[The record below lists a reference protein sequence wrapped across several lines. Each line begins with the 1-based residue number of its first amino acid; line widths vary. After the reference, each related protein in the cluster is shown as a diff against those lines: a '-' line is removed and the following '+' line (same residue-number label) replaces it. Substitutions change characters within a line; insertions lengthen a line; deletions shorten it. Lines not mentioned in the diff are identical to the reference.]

1 MPELTYLGCGGT
13 GYTRVYDGSIV
24 LLRFFGMILCRVFSL
39 LFFVLFPPRFVLCRT
54 PLNGKFS
61 RVDMIYRHVHVN
73 HVFLKLNFDCS
84 VTECAS
90 LKKLSYIFK
99 KEYFKEE
106 NNKCPSWS
114 SRLTFLLNGAFKQP
128 REDGAARQAAHAA
141 TVDWFHVAS
150 DVEGKEVEITM
161 GPARNQSRREMQTVL
176 VTEINTLYFPWRV
189 ARCSSCF
196 MIVHV
201 IENHCCRGCWFLNIK
216 AFCIQDDEVGMR
228 PVAWPTRSR
237 CLR

>member
-73 HVFLKLNFDCS
+73 QVFLKLNFDCS

-176 VTEINTLYFPWRV
+176 VTKINTLLFSMASRKMLIMLYDCTRNWKSLLPWMLIPEHKGLLYPR
-189 ARCSSCF
+189 
-196 MIVHV
+196 
-201 IENHCCRGCWFLNIK
+201 W
-216 AFCIQDDEVGMR
+216 
-228 PVAWPTRSR
+228 RSR
-237 CLR
+237 DATRCLTHSISLP